1 MLGLFVSVESGED
14 VDGGKDGSGQ
24 HFLFVC
30 LLILFFQEG
39 GGVISCSCVFRPCM
53 AAIRVFL
60 KPHRSAASAV
70 YSLLQHCLRWFTTRE
85 EANTRGRGGRR
96 EKSNPS
102 NTNYQ
107 KEKI

>member
-1 MLGLFVSVESGED
+1 MEVVSV
-14 VDGGKDGSGQ
+14 
-24 HFLFVC
+24 FFCLFAYFV
-30 LLILFFQEG
+30 FSG
-39 GGVISCSCVFRPCM
+39 GGGGYFM
-53 AAIRVFL
+53 FL
-60 KPHRSAASAV
+60 CFSPMHGRKTKPHRSAASAV

>member
-1 MLGLFVSVESGED
+1 MLMEGKMEVVSGF
-14 VDGGKDGSGQ
+14 
-24 HFLFVC
+24 FLFVC
-30 LLILFFQEG
+30 LFCFFGRGE
-39 GGVISCSCVFRPCM
+39 VISCSCVFRPCM

>member
-1 MLGLFVSVESGED
+1 MLMEGKMEVVSV
-14 VDGGKDGSGQ
+14 
-24 HFLFVC
+24 FFFC
-30 LLILFFQEG
+30 LLILFFREG